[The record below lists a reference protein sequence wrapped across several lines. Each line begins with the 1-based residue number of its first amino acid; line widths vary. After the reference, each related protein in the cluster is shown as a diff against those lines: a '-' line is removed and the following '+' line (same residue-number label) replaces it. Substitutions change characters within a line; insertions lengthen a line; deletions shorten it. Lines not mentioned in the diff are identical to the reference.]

1 MYLSQI
7 KVTKPLP
14 VRVTECL
21 IEDDDENDEVVNEFE
36 HLDQEV
42 IQRAKEK
49 NKLMEEKNNLEC
61 FIQQKQEELN
71 QRKIINKIKK
81 LE

>member
-21 IEDDDENDEVVNEFE
+21 IEDDENDEVVNEFE

-61 FIQQKQEELN
+61 FIQQKQD
-71 QRKIINKIKK
+71 
-81 LE
+81 